1 MTMKKI
7 LTLLLMTLTF
17 ATAKAQTDDEYRME
31 IGAGVG
37 LVSYEGDFNGSVLS
51 NMQMG
56 GSFVLRRIFNPY
68 MGVKMAAMYG
78 KLTGSS
84 KDVKTYYPDFV
95 GNPYSFSNTLVDASV
110 TYEYNFWPYGT
121 GRDYRGAK
129 RFTPFVFGGLGATF
143 VTGGGNNVFTAN
155 VPLGLGVKYK
165 IGPRLNLG
173 LEWAVH
179 FSLSDKLDGVKD
191 PYDIESSGLFKN
203 TDCYSALQLT
213 LTYSFMAKCRTCHNA
228 DE

>member
-1 MTMKKI
+1 MKKI
-7 LTLLLMTLTF
+7 LTILIISLMF
-17 ATAKAQTDDEYRME
+17 VSAKAQTDEEYRME

-51 NMQMG
+51 NMQFG
-56 GSFVLRRIFNPY
+56 GSVVLRRVFNPY
-68 MGVKMAAMYG
+68 MGLKMSAMYG
-78 KLTGSS
+78 KLTGGS

-95 GNPYSFSNTLVDASV
+95 NNPYSFSNTLIDASV

-129 RFTPFVFGGLGATF
+129 HFTPFIFGGLGATF
-143 VTGGGNNVFTAN
+143 VTGGGKNVFTAN

-165 IGPRLNLG
+165 IGPRLNIG

-191 PYDIESSGLFKN
+191 PYGIESSGLFKN